1 MISWLRKILPTGNR
15 AQASRARSVDP
26 GQPFVVNLYDDRLV
40 VHRPD
45 GQREELEWDVI
56 ERVVV
61 RVSNRE
67 PWAGKAWLILVGDPK
82 SNGTPRGCVVPLDAA
97 NHAALL
103 ERLQAF
109 PGFNQQKLDNA
120 LSDAAAGKHRT
131 DANCWRRGAQPAE
144 SDAMDTTDT
153 MGNASN
159 DSNPFAQ
166 PGSAHE
172 PGKH

>member
-1 MISWLRKILPTGNR
+1 
-15 AQASRARSVDP
+15 
-26 GQPFVVNLYDDRLV
+26 
-40 VHRPD
+40 
-45 GQREELEWDVI
+45 
-56 ERVVV
+56 V

-67 PWAGKAWLILVGDPK
+67 PWAGKAWLILVGDP
-82 SNGTPRGCVVPLDAA
+82 NADGAPRGCVVPLDAA
-97 NHAALL
+97 NHTALV

-131 DANCWRRGAQPAE
+131 DANCWKRGAQPAE
-144 SDAMDTTDT
+144 SGAM
-153 MGNASN
+153 GNASNASN

>member
-1 MISWLRKILPTGNR
+1 MINWLRKILPAGERTP
-15 AQASRARSVDP
+15 ASRARSVDP
-26 GQPFVVNLYDDRLV
+26 AQPFVINLYDDRLV

-67 PWAGKAWLILVGDPK
+67 PWAGKAWLILVGDPDAD
-82 SNGTPRGCVVPLDAA
+82 GAPRGCVVPLDAA
-97 NHAALL
+97 NHAALV

-131 DANCWRRGAQPAE
+131 DANCWKRGAQPAQ
-144 SDAMDTTDT
+144 SGA
-153 MGNASN
+153 MGNTNN
-159 DSNPFAQ
+159 DVNPFAQ

>member
-1 MISWLRKILPTGNR
+1 MISWLRKILPSGERPQT
-15 AQASRARSVDP
+15 SRARAVDP
-26 GQPFVVNLYDDRLV
+26 AQPFVVNLYDDRLV

-67 PWAGKAWLILVGDPK
+67 PWAGKAWLIRVGDPK
-82 SNGTPRGCVVPLDAA
+82 ADGTPRGCVVPLDAA
-97 NHAALL
+97 NHAALV

-131 DANCWRRGAQPAE
+131 DANCWKRGALPVD
-144 SDAMDTTDT
+144 SGAMGD
-153 MGNASN
+153 ASN
-159 DSNPFAQ
+159 DSNPVAQ